1 MEKINT
7 YFVTARP
14 NDYKSWR
21 SFFIDVVIDENQ
33 KKIEH
38 QIKKAI
44 VDEYAI
50 KSCYDVQISNIS
62 LINSKIK

>member
-1 MEKINT
+1 MITSLGVHFLLMWLLMKI
-7 YFVTARP
+7 
-14 NDYKSWR
+14 K
-21 SFFIDVVIDENQ
+21 